1 MAHLDVSNIDYFLSD
16 GRQLLNG
23 VTFKVG
29 EGHKTAL
36 IGPNGTGKTTLL
48 RIVAGDITA
57 DEGAITRS
65 GPMGIMRQFVGQVRD
80 ESTVRD
86 LLVSAAPPALAA
98 AAKRIDDAEL
108 AMMEHDDEPTQMRYA
123 QAIADWGDAGGYEL
137 ETTWD
142 EVTMAALGVPYDRA
156 QYRAASSLSGGEQ
169 KRLVLEALFSGP
181 DELLLLDEPDN
192 YLDVPGKRWLEAK
205 LNESPKSVL
214 FVSHDRELLAN
225 AATRI
230 VTLEPG
236 ALGASSWV
244 HGGGFSTYLQARTD
258 RNERFEELRRRWD
271 EEHIKLKELVNMYK
285 NKAAFRSDM
294 ANRYHA
300 AQTRLAKF
308 LEAGPPEAIPIEQN
322 VNMRLKGGRTAKR
335 AVVAQKL
342 ELTGLMKPFST
353 EIWFGDRVGVL
364 GSNGSGKSHFLRLL
378 AAGGTD
384 PEKEHEPVS
393 EVTIEPVPHT
403 GVVKL
408 GARIRPGFFAQT
420 HVRPDLL
427 GRTLLDILHRGD
439 DHRSG
444 LGREAASGVL
454 DRYGLAGQSE
464 QFYDSLSGGQ
474 QARLQILLLELSG
487 ATLLLLDEPTDNLD
501 LHSAEA
507 LERAIDAFEGTVL
520 AVTHDRWFA
529 RSFDRFLVFGEDGK
543 VYESEAPVW
552 DEGRVQRAR

>member
-1 MAHLDVSNIDYFLSD
+1 MAHLDISNIDYFLSD

-65 GPMGIMRQFVGQVRD
+65 GSMGIMRQFVGQVRD
-80 ESTVRD
+80 DTTVRD
-86 LLVSAAPPALAA
+86 LLVSAAPPVLAA
-98 AAKRIDDAEL
+98 AAKKIDDAEL

-205 LNESPKSVL
+205 LNESSKSVL
-214 FVSHDRELLAN
+214 FVSHDRELLDN

-258 RNERFEELRRRWD
+258 RNARFEELRRRWD

-335 AVVAQKL
+335 AVVAQRL

-393 EVTIEPVPHT
+393 EVSITPVPHT

-427 GRTLLDILHRGD
+427 GRSLLDILHRGD

-454 DRYGLAGQSE
+454 DRYGLAGQAE
-464 QFYDSLSGGQ
+464 QLYDSLSGGQ

-552 DEGRVQRAR
+552 DEGRVQRSR